1 MTSNVKVSARS
12 QARKRTQEALA
23 ERRRRDR
30 ENAEALDSFFE
41 SVETESQIDDEIER
55 EIAKVKAR
63 AEDKKSRLEEAKR
76 AALEALQRNGETIG
90 SIAELTGLSTK
101 DVRTVL
107 GTKRSTK
114 KNSAADAA
122 DSSEEPAAESAA

>member
-55 EIAKVKAR
+55 EIAKVRAR
-63 AEDKKSRLEEAKR
+63 AEDKKSRLAESKR
-76 AALEALQRNGETIG
+76 AALEALQRNEETIG
-90 SIAELTGLSTK
+90 SIADLTGLSTK
-101 DVRTVL
+101 DVRAVL
-107 GTKRSTK
+107 GTTRSAK

-122 DSSEEPAAESAA
+122 GSGAGSAAESAA